1 MAGVRGQKRQGLRL
15 IYKRHDVEEK
25 KRGHRYAAQKD
36 LVLQKTGD
44 LSLGIRATP
53 GLEGLFFRA
62 QPAAIAK
69 QIQKLSPTT

>member
-1 MAGVRGQKRQGLRL
+1 MARARAKPVA
-15 IYKRHDVEEK
+15 IHRHILEQRAGEDK
-25 KRGHRYAAQKD
+25 KRGYRYAAQKD